1 MKMLKQSRAA
11 SFIAVAVVLASPSAW
26 YLAARA
32 VANTILFLAVSIPMA
47 DGRQSRKAG
56 FAEYKAETRMLL
68 PIKK

>member
-1 MKMLKQSRAA
+1 MLKQNRAA
-11 SFIAVAVVLASPSAW
+11 SFIVVAVVFASPSAW
-26 YLAARA
+26 YLAAGA

-56 FAEYKAETRMLL
+56 FVEYKAETRMLL